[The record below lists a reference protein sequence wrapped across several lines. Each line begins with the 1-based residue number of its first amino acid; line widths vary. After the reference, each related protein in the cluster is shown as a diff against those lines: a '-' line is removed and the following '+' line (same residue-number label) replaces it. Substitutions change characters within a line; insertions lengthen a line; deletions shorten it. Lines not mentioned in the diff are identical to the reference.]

1 MKRKTIVNVLLLAL
15 LSCCLVF
22 ALVAC
27 GGNKY
32 TVTFDYGFDADG
44 DGTNDTITVEVDE
57 GSLLERPADPSGR
70 EGYEFVGWG
79 NLDGMWDFAT
89 DTVQEDMTLNAKWSV
104 GGDIDPGTPDTTVYV
119 NYDLGAHAAEDA
131 SAPARVSSTSGTVI
145 TLPEAPAAALG
156 YAFTGWLVS
165 GETEVREAGSS
176 YTVSGTV
183 AIVAQWTQVDVIDYE
198 WEITKEPTAEAE
210 GEITGTFT
218 PAGGGAAST
227 VTVTFPLRSETNT
240 SDEPAEGM
248 YNVVTTDSTCIEKG
262 STVVYYT
269 IPATNTYE
277 SASIVVSTTELELAA
292 HSYGNLIPADP
303 ATCTEPGMEAHFEC
317 SVCHKLFDEEKV
329 EKTEEQLTIAAGH
342 SYGNLIPEDPATC
355 TEPGMKAHFKCSVCH
370 KLFDEEKVEKTEE
383 ELTIAAGHSYG
394 DLIPEDPATCAEPGM
409 KEHFECSVCHKLF
422 DVNKKETTKESLTI
436 PATGKH
442 VYAYTSYA
450 GNTLLA
456 TCSVCK
462 EDTITA
468 TLIFSG
474 GNASV
479 TGAPFGGELVVEV
492 VGTNFVVT
500 IPQCTYSLTG
510 NAFTSWSDGK
520 KEYEIGDALVIP
532 AEQSATLTAQWE
544 QTNSVDTAE
553 EFLAA
558 LADSSISSITVAND
572 IRLTQ
577 KVTVNRN
584 VTIDL
589 GGNTLTY
596 FTAEGTPTGSEAVFN
611 FEGTSEKAVTVTVRN
626 GDIVFDVNNAADGTK
641 STMFVQHA
649 TLNLTN
655 VDVKTDKTGIFVAI
669 ATLNMTGGSVTA
681 EGVYAIGTNASV
693 KKEDGTALYGPATIN
708 IKGTSGTPV
717 TLTANGTYTSEY
729 LNDGMGICFNAGGTL
744 SLDYVNVIGA
754 RQGVMV
760 RNGAAYISNS
770 TITTKGA
777 CTVYG
782 ENLYWNG
789 SWSEGS
795 EVPMAA
801 LVIGDRA
808 AGSYKGDAIVTLN
821 NTQVIVADGATD
833 DTKYIY
839 LWADTED
846 GTAAQLI
853 YACNDAYMPALAAE
867 SKIVCGN
874 DAAEVTVEHDLG
886 DLIAEKPAT
895 CTEAGMKAHYVCA
908 DCGTYFTENKVETT
922 ENALIIKALGHGWG
936 TPAYADGTVTA
947 SCTRDNCEAVLSAT
961 VSVSGGDGIEGTT
974 ALTSEDFTV
983 TNDGFTLKLPM
994 SGFTAP
1000 DGKYFKAWQVGEVE
1014 YFPGEL
1020 CDIENGATVTINAV
1034 WADFVDMVSISNVQ
1048 IGKWGEGL
1056 PNSFVLSNDSSM
1068 VSYVG
1073 EYNGTL
1079 SGSVRGAVVQ
1089 IRLDNGDFYFLRPDA
1104 EAAYVVNDSWI
1115 WRHGDISVQT
1125 KNGESAWGITS
1136 QDTADGKVDE
1146 GEFNSVRLA
1155 GTTKIEVS
1163 FNNDAN
1169 TISVKESFLDS
1180 SGVEYTSYTYNIVNA
1195 LESRYTVFFAID
1207 YDAEAGESLQ
1217 ATDVEITYPEIA
1229 AAGEQWASAENTI
1242 QVGSKDGGYTPNG
1255 GWVSTLNKGEKV
1267 VLSGTQISTGTTNW
1281 QTVLVGLYS
1290 GSAPTIQFRADNY
1303 IIGAADAAYQ
1313 AENWAFTMTNVA
1325 KGSYPDIEEPGDA
1338 YWAAFRNISTD
1349 CDVTI
1354 SLDWTDESKIEVV
1367 MTFTGEVSE
1376 GVQDTFTQTY
1386 TVTSTAESGLADS
1399 YHYCLGYENAQITID
1414 SIVRTHA

>member
-32 TVTFDYGFDADG
+32 TVTFDYGYDADG

-183 AIVAQWTQVDVIDYE
+183 TIVAQWTEVDVIDYE
-198 WEITKEPTAEAE
+198 WKITKEPTAEAE

-218 PAGGGAAST
+218 PAGGGETLT
-227 VTVTFPLRSETNT
+227 VTVKFPLRSETNT

-292 HSYGNLIPADP
+292 HSYGNLIPEDP
-303 ATCTEPGMEAHFEC
+303 ATCTEPGMKAHFEC

-329 EKTEEQLTIAAGH
+329 EKTKEQLTIAAGH

-355 TEPGMKAHFKCSVCH
+355 AEPGMKA
-370 KLFDEEKVEKTEE
+370 
-383 ELTIAAGHSYG
+383 
-394 DLIPEDPATCAEPGM
+394 
-409 KEHFECSVCHKLF
+409 HFECSVCHKLF

-436 PATGKH
+436 PATGEH

-450 GNTLLA
+450 ENTLLA

-462 EDTITA
+462 KNTITA
-468 TLIFSG
+468 TLIFNG

-479 TGAPFGGELVVEV
+479 TGAPFGGELDVEV

-510 NAFTSWSDGK
+510 NAFTSWSDGE
-520 KEYEIGDALVIP
+520 KEYEIGDELVIP
-532 AEQSATLTAQWE
+532 AEKSATLTAQWE
-544 QTNSVDTAE
+544 QTNSVDTAD

-572 IRLTQ
+572 IKLTQ

-596 FTAEGTPTGSEAVFN
+596 FTAEGTPTGSEAIFC
-611 FEGTSEKAVTVTVRN
+611 FEGTSENAVTVTVRN

-729 LNDGMGICFNAGGTL
+729 LNDGMGICFNADGTL

-789 SWSEGS
+789 EWSEGS

-801 LVIGDRA
+801 LVIGDTA

-821 NTQVIVADGATD
+821 NTQVIVADGATN
-833 DTKYIY
+833 DTKHIY

-846 GTAAQLI
+846 GTVAQLT

-867 SKIVCGN
+867 SKIVRGN

-886 DLIAEKPAT
+886 ELIAEKPAT

-908 DCGTYFTENKVETT
+908 DCGTYFTEDKAETT
-922 ENALIIKALGHGWG
+922 EDALIIKALGHSWG

-947 SCTRDNCEAVLSAT
+947 SCTRNNCEAVLSAT

-1034 WADFVDMVSISNVQ
+1034 WADFVEETVYSNVSLASWGADNPN
-1048 IGKWGEGL
+1048 IYILADDGKIELTAQLGGA
-1056 PNSFVLSNDSSM
+1056 FVNVWDGIM
-1068 VSYVG
+1068 
-1073 EYNGTL
+1073 
-1079 SGSVRGAVVQ
+1079 VQ
-1089 IRLDNGDFYFLRPDA
+1089 IWDNATAYQLRPDN
-1104 EAAYVVNDSWI
+1104 AYFTGDYNSWANPASNVTNTI
-1115 WRHGDISVQT
+1115 VSGSMDDLNTTKGDNQT
-1125 KNGESAWGITS
+1125 KIIISKDTTTIT
-1136 QDTADGKVDE
+1136 VDYSY
-1146 GEFNSVRLA
+1146 GDVVAFRYIIT
-1155 GTTKIEVS
+1155 GTV
-1163 FNNDAN
+1163 
-1169 TISVKESFLDS
+1169 
-1180 SGVEYTSYTYNIVNA
+1180 A
-1195 LESRYTVFFAID
+1195 LSHNVFFAID
-1207 YDAEAGESLQ
+1207 GANVT
-1217 ATDVEITYPEIA
+1217 ATEVTVTYTRLAYSEN
-1229 AAGEQWASAENTI
+1229 QWPSAEKTI
-1242 QVGSKDGGYTPNG
+1242 QLGSTDSGYTPNG

-1267 VLSGTQISTGTTNW
+1267 VLSGSQLSEGAQRWNTI
-1281 QTVLVGLYS
+1281 LVGLYN
-1290 GSAPTIQFRADNY
+1290 I
-1303 IIGAADAAYQ
+1303 DAAPVIVFRGDNVILGMANNAYEKE
-1313 AENWAFTMTNVA
+1313 AWAFSQASSTNFDDPAWLSFLKTEGGVSV
-1325 KGSYPDIEEPGDA
+1325 KL
-1338 YWAAFRNISTD
+1338 T
-1349 CDVTI
+1349 
-1354 SLDWTDESKIEVV
+1354 LDWTAETQIVITVE
-1367 MTFTGEVSE
+1367 FTDGNTTHSMA
-1376 GVQDTFTQTY
+1376 Y
-1386 TVTSTAESGLADS
+1386 TITSTAESGLADS

>member
-104 GGDIDPGTPDTTVYV
+104 SGDIDPGTPDTTVYV

-183 AIVAQWTQVDVIDYE
+183 TIVAQWTEVDVIDYE

-303 ATCTEPGMEAHFEC
+303 ATCTEPGMKAHFE
-317 SVCHKLFDEEKV
+317 
-329 EKTEEQLTIAAGH
+329 
-342 SYGNLIPEDPATC
+342 
-355 TEPGMKAHFKCSVCH
+355 CSVCH

-436 PATGKH
+436 PATGEH
-442 VYAYTSYA
+442 VYAYTSYT

-468 TLIFSG
+468 TLIFNG

-492 VGTNFVVT
+492 VETNFEVT

-520 KEYEIGDALVIP
+520 NKYEIGDELVIP
-532 AEQSATLTAQWE
+532 AKQSATLTAQWE

-558 LADSSISSITVAND
+558 LADSSISSITVAKN
-572 IRLTQ
+572 IQLTHE
-577 KVTVNRN
+577 VTVNRN

-596 FTAEGTPTGSEAVFN
+596 FTAEGTPTGSEAVFY
-611 FEGTSEKAVTVTVRN
+611 FEGTSENAVTVTVRN
-626 GDIVFDVNNAADGTK
+626 GDIVFDVNNAAVGTM

-717 TLTANGTYTSEY
+717 TLTANGTYTSKN

-760 RNGAAYISNS
+760 RNGAANISNS

-777 CTVYG
+777 CTAYG

-789 SWSEGS
+789 AWGS
-795 EVPMAA
+795 GSDVPMAA
-801 LVIGDRA
+801 LVIGDTA
-808 AGSYKGDAIVTLN
+808 AGSYKGDAIVTLS
-821 NTQVIVADGATD
+821 NTQVIVAAGATD

-846 GTAAQLI
+846 GTVAQLK
-853 YACNDAYMPALAAE
+853 YACDDAPAVE
-867 SKIVCGN
+867 GKIFRGN
-874 DAAEVTVEHDLG
+874 NAAEVTVEHDLG
-886 DLIAEKPAT
+886 ESIAEKPAT

-908 DCGTYFTENKVETT
+908 DCGTYFTENNVETT
-922 ENALIIKALGHGWG
+922 EEALIIKALGHSWG

-961 VSVSGGDGIEGTT
+961 VSVSGGDGIEGAT

-1034 WADFVDMVSISNVQ
+1034 WADFVGTQVDENVT
-1048 IGKWGEGL
+1048 IVRLGTIV
-1056 PNSFVLSNDSSM
+1056 P
-1068 VSYVG
+1068 VSY
-1073 EYNGTL
+1073 
-1079 SGSVRGAVVQ
+1079 
-1089 IRLDNGDFYFLRPDA
+1089 
-1104 EAAYVVNDSWI
+1104 
-1115 WRHGDISVQT
+1115 
-1125 KNGESAWGITS
+1125 
-1136 QDTADGKVDE
+1136 
-1146 GEFNSVRLA
+1146 
-1155 GTTKIEVS
+1155 
-1163 FNNDAN
+1163 
-1169 TISVKESFLDS
+1169 TISVGDTVTFESELNNFETSVSAWHGVYTEIWVADGTVNSYIVRQDGAPVTNKVSGGWQYWQTEFNQSTDITLNTGYTLDAFNALKLSHKTRITISYIANHSITITYEYISKESGEVDS
-1180 SGVEYTSYTYNIVNA
+1180 TQSAYSFTATINNMNAENYTINFFTEGCDAANA
-1195 LESRYTVFFAID
+1195 TV
-1207 YDAEAGESLQ
+1207 
-1217 ATDVEITYPEIA
+1217 TYPEIA
-1229 AAGEQWASAENTI
+1229 AVGEQWASAEKTI
-1242 QVGSKDGGYTPNG
+1242 QVGSTDVGNTPNG

-1267 VLSGTQISTGTTNW
+1267 VLSGMQKSEGAANA
-1281 QTVLVGLYS
+1281 QAVLLGLYS
-1290 GSAPTIQFRADNY
+1290 GSAPIASFRADNW
-1303 IIGAADAAYQ
+1303 INGTDTSGDVHTLVS
-1313 AENWAFTMTNVA
+1313 ENWSISKQTDIVWEEWLAFLKTE
-1325 KGSYPDIEEPGDA
+1325 GGIDL
-1338 YWAAFRNISTD
+1338 
-1349 CDVTI
+1349 TI
-1354 SLDWTDESKIEVV
+1354 TLDWTNETQIVV
-1367 MTFTGEVSE
+1367 MMVFSDGTT
-1376 GVQDTFTQTY
+1376 TFTQTY
-1386 TVTSTAESGLADS
+1386 TITSTAESGLADS